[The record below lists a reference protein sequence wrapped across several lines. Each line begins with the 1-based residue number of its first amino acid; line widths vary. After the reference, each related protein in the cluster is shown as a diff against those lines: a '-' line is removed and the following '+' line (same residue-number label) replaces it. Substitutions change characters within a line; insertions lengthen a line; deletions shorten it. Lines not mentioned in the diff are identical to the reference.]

1 MDKNKSGQKGEVG
14 NVTPLVQPQMSSLA
28 YDGKLMSLE
37 IVGWTEGSTYL
48 VLFPDDTDWGCWP
61 KSLLVV
67 EISRKVMPA
76 VSRSAGKAG
85 PKKGTIRGIEDT
97 EARKNG
103 VVYERR
109 RLVSGVVVAA
119 ISHSSSSSRD
129 RLVDRLSWGWGSVSE
144 TSVPPSSIASLTSKS
159 GGG

>member
-85 PKKGTIRGIEDT
+85 PKKAQSEESRILRQGRMEWFTSVDAWSRVWSWRQYPTPRLPRGIVWST
-97 EARKNG
+97 GCHGVGGQYRKHLF
-103 VVYERR
+103 RP
-109 RLVSGVVVAA
+109 AQ
-119 ISHSSSSSRD
+119 
-129 RLVDRLSWGWGSVSE
+129 
-144 TSVPPSSIASLTSKS
+144 
-159 GGG
+159 